1 MSHPADL
8 PTSQPPGSPSIG
20 ELFADVSRDLSE
32 LIRQELALAKAEATQ
47 SATRAGAGAGMH
59 AGAALAGFFL
69 LMFVS
74 MAAWWTLGEAIGR
87 GWSALIVALVWGVIG
102 AVLASQGRARLKAVK
117 GLPQTTETVKRIPN
131 ALTPDQENAR

>member
-1 MSHPADL
+1 VSHPADL
-8 PTSQPPGSPSIG
+8 PMSQPPGSPSIG

-47 SATRAGAGAGMH
+47 SATRAGAGVGML